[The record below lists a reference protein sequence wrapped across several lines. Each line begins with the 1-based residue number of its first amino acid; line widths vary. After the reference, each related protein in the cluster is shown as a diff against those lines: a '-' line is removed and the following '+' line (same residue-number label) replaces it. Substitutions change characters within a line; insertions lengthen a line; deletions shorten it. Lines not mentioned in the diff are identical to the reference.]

1 MEKGILKEQNKIF
14 KTLAILAVVII
25 LITRFF
31 FINPA
36 IRDFRDKLE
45 SREIARVESIF
56 SKDLNTLKHNLSTHS
71 IWFDLHKAVSD
82 KDIKFLKNYFDP
94 TYLTNF
100 KLDYIGFFDLSKEEI
115 WSVKNSRHYF
125 ETGDFINNKAYS
137 LIDLKWN
144 DKLKNYR
151 DIDLINFNGKSYV
164 YGVHHILD
172 NLKNETPAGYLFFL
186 REIDSKYVDQLSE
199 GTGFNF
205 SFVPLNAIKT
215 PLKEQKPPPPPKKI
229 GFKPHHDFGRT
240 LLIPFYGSDDN
251 ISFAVNLKME
261 DQELQNNTLMHFT
274 EIILVV
280 LIILI
285 ILFTNLRI
293 KSITRPIINL
303 HKHIEN
309 ISDLSTLK
317 PLVHKNKKNE
327 VDTVIHSF
335 NKMIHILEKRDIEL
349 KNQNCVLADMVYID
363 TLTGVGSRRLLQDKM
378 PEDFRDATE
387 NNELISIA
395 MIDVDHFKL
404 YNDTYGHIQGDTV
417 LMKIGEMLKS
427 TFYSS
432 DFIMRYGGEE
442 FLVFSKGKAAQE
454 INRLINLFIS
464 NLRNEKIEHSK
475 GIGGVVTASVGVY
488 SAVPTKDDDLEEFI
502 KIADS
507 KLYKAKETGRNKI
520 IFYKKR

>member
-1 MEKGILKEQNKIF
+1 
-14 KTLAILAVVII
+14 
-25 LITRFF
+25 
-31 FINPA
+31 
-36 IRDFRDKLE
+36 
-45 SREIARVESIF
+45 
-56 SKDLNTLKHNLSTHS
+56 
-71 IWFDLHKAVSD
+71 
-82 KDIKFLKNYFDP
+82 
-94 TYLTNF
+94 
-100 KLDYIGFFDLSKEEI
+100 
-115 WSVKNSRHYF
+115 
-125 ETGDFINNKAYS
+125 
-137 LIDLKWN
+137 
-144 DKLKNYR
+144 
-151 DIDLINFNGKSYV
+151 
-164 YGVHHILD
+164 
-172 NLKNETPAGYLFFL
+172 
-186 REIDSKYVDQLSE
+186 
-199 GTGFNF
+199 
-205 SFVPLNAIKT
+205 
-215 PLKEQKPPPPPKKI
+215 
-229 GFKPHHDFGRT
+229 
-240 LLIPFYGSDDN
+240 
-251 ISFAVNLKME
+251 ME

-349 KNQNCVLADMVYID
+349 KNQNCVLDDMVYID

-520 IFYKKR
+520 IFYLNISKTSGE